1 MTINFEYHDVAASK
15 RLEAFV
21 TERLNKLENKY
32 DFVINADVYFKSTNS
47 SNPEEGKICTVRLNT
62 PGLDMFAETSSASFE
77 ASIAK
82 VMTDLRTQL
91 QRRKD
96 KLKPHS

>member
-1 MTINFEYHDVAASK
+1 MTINFEYHDVAASP

-21 TERLNKLENKY
+21 SERLNKLENKY
-32 DFVINADVYFKSTNS
+32 DFVVSADVYFKNKKS
-47 SNPEEGKICTVRLNT
+47 SNPEEGKICKIRLNT
-62 PGLDMFAETSSASFE
+62 PGVDMFAETSSSSFE

-96 KLKPHS
+96 KLKSH